1 MAFRVIVH
9 YPKGKEAQQELAK
22 RVADV
27 HAQTVIEMVRSMTFP
42 AEQKVQLI
50 HAVKSYIPQ

>member
-1 MAFRVIVH
+1 MAFSVIVH
-9 YPKGKEAQQELAK
+9 YPKGREAQQELAK

-27 HAQTVIEMVRSMTFP
+27 HAQTVIEMVKSMTFP
-42 AEQKVQLI
+42 TEQKVQLI